1 MLSKSSF
8 FSRFGLYLLL
18 LLTSVTTRYYFSN
31 ITPIFLLF
39 GIFFAQIWFTLGNS
53 IDQMVVTINHFTP
66 TAQAPSTNTTTTTT
80 AAPAGY
86 NKVGLYFVPKPQIAT
101 SSHFNLTFQFF
112 LFFKLNRYLLSSFLP
127 LTRTHGLLRQLTFTK
142 AADTQL
148 VGKTTYI
155 LNHPLSIVSYSVGL
169 ICSGILTQSAIRLT
183 RTNLFIILH
192 IYLYRHLFLSSFHLF
207 AIFFYSSFSCI
218 VISLIG

>member
-1 MLSKSSF
+1 MWWQCQVIIKIMSKSSF

-101 SSHFNLTFQFF
+101 SSHFYLTFQFF
-112 LFFKLNRYLLSSFLP
+112 LFFKLNRYILSSFL
-127 LTRTHGLLRQLTFTK
+127 
-142 AADTQL
+142 D
-148 VGKTTYI
+148 
-155 LNHPLSIVSYSVGL
+155 IV
-169 ICSGILTQSAIRLT
+169 C
-183 RTNLFIILH
+183 
-192 IYLYRHLFLSSFHLF
+192 
-207 AIFFYSSFSCI
+207 
-218 VISLIG
+218 

>member
-1 MLSKSSF
+1 MWWQCQVIIKIMSKSSF

-112 LFFKLNRYLLSSFLP
+112 LFFKLNRYLLSSFLDIVC
-127 LTRTHGLLRQLTFTK
+127 LSLERT
-142 AADTQL
+142 
-148 VGKTTYI
+148 V
-155 LNHPLSIVSYSVGL
+155 
-169 ICSGILTQSAIRLT
+169 
-183 RTNLFIILH
+183 
-192 IYLYRHLFLSSFHLF
+192 
-207 AIFFYSSFSCI
+207 FFGS
-218 VISLIG
+218 